1 MMVIDNNPG
10 SPYYGRFYV
19 AWKDFTSGGFISLMH
34 SDNGTTW
41 SNRIQMG
48 VAGNVQGAWPAVA
61 PNGDV
66 YVAWLHW
73 VVAPDFIDIKMVRST
88 DGGDTLNPITP
99 PLVNGVNP
107 RDVAPTAACARPAL
121 NGNIRV
127 VPIPQ
132 AVVSS
137 NGDLHVVYVHDPDG
151 YNTGDVID
159 VFYRRS
165 TDNGA
170 TWEPE
175 IRLNDDA
182 TDNDNFMPTL
192 SVGSDDTLV
201 ATWYDRRLDVNNL
214 LFDFYMSV
222 SKDGGQSWE
231 PNVRVSDV
239 SSPVYIDP
247 NMATCYHGDYDQQAQ
262 HQGKAYIVW
271 ADDRNMQGGHN
282 DPDIWFDVIPLGPPT
297 ATLTITKT
305 QPVGQLA
312 VGETITY
319 TIAVTNSGSLSATNV
334 VVTDTL
340 NGSPVVVPGPATI
353 TPGSTAVYT
362 FTYIIQE
369 ADCDSGLSNIAAVS
383 SQQTGPATIPA
394 PVITELDCTK
404 ELYLPVVLR
413 TG

>member
-1 MMVIDNNPG
+1 MLAIDNNPG

-19 AWKDFTSGGFISLMH
+19 AWKDFTNGGFISLMY
-34 SDNGTTW
+34 SDNGTSW
-41 SNRIQMG
+41 SSRIQMG
-48 VAGNVQGAWPAVA
+48 VAFNVQGPWPTVA
-61 PNGDV
+61 PNGNL

-73 VVAPDFIDIKMVRST
+73 VAFPDLIDIKMVRST
-88 DGGDTLNPITP
+88 DGGDTINPITP
-99 PLVNGVNP
+99 PLVNGSNP
-107 RDVAPTAACARPAL
+107 RDPGPTATCGRAAL

-137 NGDLHVVYVHDPDG
+137 NGDLHVVYSFDPDG
-151 YNTGDVID
+151 YNVGDIID

-175 IRLNDDA
+175 IRLNDDT
-182 TDNDNFMPTL
+182 TDNDNFMPTI

-201 ATWYDRRLDVNNL
+201 ATWYDRRLDSNNL

-222 SKDGGQSWE
+222 SQDGGQSWE

-247 NMATCYHGDYDQQAQ
+247 NMALCYHGDYDQQAQ
-262 HQGKAYIVW
+262 YQGNAYIVW

-282 DPDIWFDVIPLGPPT
+282 DADIWSDVVRVGEPT
-297 ATLTITKT
+297 AVLAVTKS
-305 QPVGQLA
+305 QPAGQLA

-319 TIAVTNSGSLSATNV
+319 TIAVTNSGGLTATNV

-340 NGSPVVVPGPATI
+340 NGIPSIVSGPNTI
-353 TPGSTAVYT
+353 DPFSSAVYT
-362 FTYIIQE
+362 FLYTIQT
-369 ADCDSGLSNIAAVS
+369 ADCETGLTNTASVS
-383 SQQTGPATIPA
+383 SQETTTVTIPA
-394 PVITELDCTK
+394 PIITPLNCTTY
-404 ELYLPVVLR
+404 LYLPAVQKSD
-413 TG
+413 